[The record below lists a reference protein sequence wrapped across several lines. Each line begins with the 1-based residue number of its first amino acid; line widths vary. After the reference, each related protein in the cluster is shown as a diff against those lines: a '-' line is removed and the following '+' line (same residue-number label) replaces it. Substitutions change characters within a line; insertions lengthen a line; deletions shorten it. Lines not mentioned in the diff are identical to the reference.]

1 MLTEKQKFLGNE
13 YDEVE
18 IFKEIFR
25 DLEELGKKVN
35 KAGLYLIV
43 TVF

>member
-1 MLTEKQKFLGNE
+1 MLPEKQTNLGDE
-13 YDEVE
+13 LDEVE

-35 KAGLYLIV
+35 KAGMYLIV